1 MNTNNLHRV
10 AKLFFLYLSILTLSC
25 DFKSNFTNSSEANGF
40 SSEKLNE
47 IDDYLEKLVK
57 DNAIPGAVAL
67 VRKNNKII
75 YNKAFG
81 YADIENKIKYS
92 ENHIFRIASMTKAI
106 TSLGVLMLWEKDKF
120 DLDDP
125 IENYIPSFKN
135 LNILKSF
142 NKEDSTYT
150 VKKAKNKI
158 TIRHLLTHTSGI
170 GYGII
175 DEKESFQAIYQKNR
189 IIDLFTTKPIT
200 IKENVEK
207 LAKLP
212 LHHEPGEDFTYGEG
226 LDVLGYLIEIISGMP
241 LDEFFRKKIFEPLEM
256 NDTYFYL
263 PPSHYNRLVPVQT
276 KSAGFWMNFEEDFYD
291 INYPKTGS
299 KVFFSGGAGLSSTA
313 VDYSNFLQLF
323 LNNGVYNGS
332 KIVNKETIE
341 LIHENQISHLSD
353 NLPVGLVFGILNK
366 KNHYLGENG
375 NNGTFTWGGY
385 FNTFFFLDPKENLTG
400 ILLKQTR
407 PYDENDSK
415 YKFKSL
421 VYESLINNE

>member
-1 MNTNNLHRV
+1 MNR
-10 AKLFFLYLSILTLSC
+10 
-25 DFKSNFTNSSEANGF
+25 G
-40 SSEKLNE
+40 
-47 IDDYLEKLVK
+47 
-57 DNAIPGAVAL
+57 
-67 VRKNNKII
+67 KII

-81 YADIENKIKYS
+81 YADVENKIKFS
-92 ENHIFRIASMTKAI
+92 KNHIFRIASMTKAV
-106 TSLGVLMLWEKDKF
+106 TSLGVLMLWEKNKF

-135 LNILKSF
+135 LKILKSF

-175 DEKESFQAIYQKNR
+175 DEKKSFQAIYQKNG
-189 IIDLFTTKPIT
+189 IIDLFTTRPIT

-226 LDVLGYLIEIISGMP
+226 LDVLGYFIEVISGMP
-241 LDEFFRKKIFEPLEM
+241 LNEFFRKHIFKPLEM

-263 PPSHYNRLVPVQT
+263 PTSHYNRLVPVQT
-276 KSAGFWMNFEEDFYD
+276 KSAGFWMKFEEDFYD
-291 INYPKTGS
+291 INYPKSGA
-299 KVFFSGGAGLSSTA
+299 KLFFSGGAGLSSTA
-313 VDYSNFLQLF
+313 KDYSNFLQLF

-332 KIVNKETIE
+332 RILNKETIK
-341 LIHENQISHLSD
+341 LIHENQISHLPD
-353 NLPVGLVFGILNK
+353 LPVGLVFGILSK
-366 KNHYLGENG
+366 DNHYLGENG

-385 FNTFFFLDPKENLTG
+385 FNTFYFTDTKENLSG

-407 PYDENDSK
+407 PFDQSNSNYE
-415 YKFKSL
+415 FKAL
-421 VYESLINNE
+421 VYESLIKN

>member
-1 MNTNNLHRV
+1 M
-10 AKLFFLYLSILTLSC
+10 TLSQILQIRLKQTV
-25 DFKSNFTNSSEANGF
+25 FRQK
-40 SSEKLNE
+40 KLNE

-299 KVFFSGGAGLSSTA
+299 KVFFQEER
-313 VDYSNFLQLF
+313 VCQVQL
-323 LNNGVYNGS
+323 
-332 KIVNKETIE
+332 
-341 LIHENQISHLSD
+341 LIIQIFF
-353 NLPVGLVFGILNK
+353 N
-366 KNHYLGENG
+366 
-375 NNGTFTWGGY
+375 Y
-385 FNTFFFLDPKENLTG
+385 F
-400 ILLKQTR
+400 
-407 PYDENDSK
+407 
-415 YKFKSL
+415 
-421 VYESLINNE
+421 

>member
-1 MNTNNLHRV
+1 MKTNHLLRV
-10 AKLFFLYLSILTLSC
+10 AKLFFLYSSILILGC
-25 DFKSNFTNSSEANGF
+25 DFNSNGAYSPEAYGF
-40 SSEKLNE
+40 SSEKLNK
-47 IDDYLEKLVK
+47 IDNYIEKSVRENK
-57 DNAIPGAVAL
+57 IPGAVAL

-81 YADIENKIKYS
+81 YADTENKIKFS
-92 ENHIFRIASMTKAI
+92 KNHIFRIASMTKAV
-106 TSLGVLMLWEKDKF
+106 TSLGVLMLWEKNKF

-135 LNILKSF
+135 LKILKSF

-150 VKKAKNKI
+150 VKKAKSKI

-175 DEKESFQAIYQKNR
+175 DEKESFQAIYQKNG

-200 IKENVEK
+200 IKENVQK

-212 LHHEPGEDFTYGEG
+212 LHHEPGKDFTYGEG
-226 LDVLGYLIEIISGMP
+226 LDVLGYFIEIISGMP
-241 LDEFFRKKIFEPLEM
+241 LNEFFRKHVFDPLEM

-276 KSAGFWMNFEEDFYD
+276 KSAGFWMKFEEDFYD
-291 INYPKTGS
+291 INYPKSGS
-299 KVFFSGGAGLSSTA
+299 KLFFSGGAGLSSTA
-313 VDYSNFLQLF
+313 NDYSNFLQLF

-332 KIVNKETIE
+332 KIISKKTIK
-341 LIHENQISHLSD
+341 LIHENQIPHLP
-353 NLPVGLVFGILNK
+353 NLPVGLVFGILSK
-366 KNHYLGENG
+366 DNHYLGENG

-385 FNTFFFLDPKENLTG
+385 FNTFYFTDTKENLSG

-407 PYDENDSK
+407 PYDKSNSNYE
-415 YKFKSL
+415 FKAL
-421 VYESLINNE
+421 VYESLIKNQ

>member
-1 MNTNNLHRV
+1 
-10 AKLFFLYLSILTLSC
+10 
-25 DFKSNFTNSSEANGF
+25 
-40 SSEKLNE
+40 
-47 IDDYLEKLVK
+47 
-57 DNAIPGAVAL
+57 
-67 VRKNNKII
+67 
-75 YNKAFG
+75 
-81 YADIENKIKYS
+81 
-92 ENHIFRIASMTKAI
+92 MTKAI
-106 TSLGVLMLWEKDKF
+106 TSLGILMLWEKDKF

-341 LIHENQISHLSD
+341 LIHENQISHLSN

-415 YKFKSL
+415 YIFKSL
-421 VYESLINNE
+421 VYESLIKNE

>member
-1 MNTNNLHRV
+1 MNINHLLRV
-10 AKLFFLYLSILTLSC
+10 TKLFFLYSSIFILGC
-25 DFKSNFTNSSEANGF
+25 DFNSNEANSLEAYGF
-40 SSEKLNE
+40 SLEKLNE
-47 IDDYLEKLVK
+47 IDKYFEKSVRENK
-57 DNAIPGAVAL
+57 FPGAVAL
-67 VRKNNKII
+67 IRKNNKII

-81 YADIENKIKYS
+81 YADIENKIKFS
-92 ENHIFRIASMTKAI
+92 KNHIFRIASMTKAV
-106 TSLGVLMLWEKDKF
+106 TSLGVLMLWEKNKF

-135 LNILKSF
+135 LKVLKSF

-175 DEKESFQAIYQKNR
+175 DEKESFQAIYQKNG

-226 LDVLGYLIEIISGMP
+226 LDVLGYFIEVISGMP
-241 LDEFFRKKIFEPLEM
+241 LNEFFRKHIFEPLEM

-263 PPSHYNRLVPVQT
+263 PTSHYNRLVPVQT
-276 KSAGFWMNFEEDFYD
+276 KSAGFWMKFEEDFYD
-291 INYPKTGS
+291 INYPKSGA
-299 KVFFSGGAGLSSTA
+299 KLFFSGGAGLSSTA
-313 VDYSNFLQLF
+313 NDYSNFLQLF
-323 LNNGVYNGS
+323 LNDGVYNGS
-332 KIVNKETIE
+332 KILNKETIK
-341 LIHENQISHLSD
+341 LIHENQISHLPD
-353 NLPVGLVFGILNK
+353 LPVGLVFGILNK
-366 KNHYLGENG
+366 DNHYLGENG
-375 NNGTFTWGGY
+375 NNDTFTWGGY
-385 FNTFFFLDPKENLTG
+385 FNTFYFTDTKENLSG

-407 PYDENDSK
+407 PFDQSNSNYE
-415 YKFKSL
+415 FKAL
-421 VYESLINNE
+421 VYESLIKN